1 MGRAAKATRGGNKRR
16 INPGRLAK
24 KFAKQGMSERAAG
37 VAARAAAKM
46 SIAAPR
52 DRAAA
57 LSSLPPKMAKK
68 AAAAVKNTTANK
80 TSALSNSNSAA
91 AAAAQNDDDAGA
103 VARNNRP
110 GAWTSNN
117 GAAST
122 GRPLQWGAPAASSTA
137 QQPATGGVKQQIQSA
152 LAQLQQQR
160 NLHEQ
165 RTVVKQAMR
174 RNKK

>member
-68 AAAAVKNTTANK
+68 AAAAVKNTTTNK
-80 TSALSNSNSAA
+80 TSALSNSNS

-110 GAWTSNN
+110 GAWTPNSSN
-117 GAAST
+117 AAST